1 MTGEYRH
8 STMTD
13 TSYTI
18 RNYRPSDFD
27 KYVLLCRESNE
38 LGPSGHPVVP
48 EIAAAWLN
56 WPYYS
61 PEKDLFLAELNGEIV
76 GGLDLRPEPD
86 INRVI
91 LRCWVRPEH
100 RKKGLAKQLF
110 SRALTRIQELDAR
123 YIHVNISE
131 ENKVAGIV
139 LEKSGFKPVRS
150 YLEMKIDIS
159 KMDRLEVEKA
169 ASECRCIEHG
179 EEIELTRLQNRAF
192 EGQWGYNPN
201 TTETITYYTRLG
213 GFSPEKVIF
222 VCHEDKIVGY
232 CWAEIV
238 PSSDNDSEQEGI
250 IHMLGAD
257 PDYQGKG
264 IGRKALM
271 AGLAYLMKKGVK
283 TASLSVD
290 SKNRSACNLYR
301 SIGFTQQAKNLWY
314 EKEVN

>member
-8 STMTD
+8 SIMAD
-13 TSYTI
+13 TSYII
-18 RNYRPSDFD
+18 RNYRPVDFD
-27 KYVLLCRESNE
+27 NYVLLSRESKE
-38 LGPSGHPVVP
+38 LGPSGHPVTPDIVT
-48 EIAAAWLN
+48 AWLD
-56 WPYYS
+56 WPHYS
-61 PEKDLFLAELNGEIV
+61 PEKDLFLVQLQDEIV

-86 INRVI
+86 IKRVI
-91 LRCWVRPEH
+91 LRCWIKPEC
-100 RKKGLAKQLF
+100 RQEGLSKQLF
-110 SRALTRIQELDAR
+110 SRALLRVRELGVK
-123 YIHVNISE
+123 YIHVNITE
-131 ENKVAGIV
+131 KNDIARIV
-139 LEKSGFKPVRS
+139 LTKSGFKPVRS

-159 KMDRLEVEKA
+159 KLDKLEIEKG
-169 ASECRCIEHG
+169 ASECRCIEKG
-179 EEIELTRLQNRAF
+179 EEIELMRLQNRAF

-222 VCHEDKIVGY
+222 VCHEEKIVGY
-232 CWAEIV
+232 CWVEIV
-238 PSSDNDSEQEGI
+238 PSVDNDSEQEGI

-283 TASLSVD
+283 TSSLSVD

-301 SIGFTQQAKNLWY
+301 SIGFERRARNLWY
-314 EKEVN
+314 EMKVN

>member
-1 MTGEYRH
+1 
-8 STMTD
+8 MTD

-27 KYVLLCRESNE
+27 QYVLLCRESNE

-110 SRALTRIQELDAR
+110 SRALTRIQELNAR
-123 YIHVNISE
+123 FIHVNISE

-169 ASECRCIEHG
+169 AGECRCIEHG
-179 EEIELTRLQNRAF
+179 EEIELTRIQNRAF
-192 EGQWGYNPN
+192 KGQWGYNPN

-213 GFSPEKVIF
+213 GFSPEQVIF
-222 VCHEDKIVGY
+222 VCDEEKIVGY

>member
-8 STMTD
+8 SIMTD
-13 TSYTI
+13 ASYII
-18 RNYRPSDFD
+18 RNYRPADFD
-27 KYVLLCRESNE
+27 NYVLLCRESNE
-38 LGPSGHPVVP
+38 LGPSGHPVSLQ
-48 EIAAAWLN
+48 IAAAWLN
-56 WPYYS
+56 WPHYT
-61 PEKDLFLAELNGEIV
+61 PEKDLFLVESNGEIV

-91 LRCWVRPEH
+91 LRCWVKPGH
-100 RKKGLAKQLF
+100 RRKGLSQQLF
-110 SRALTRIQELDAR
+110 SYALRRVRELGVR
-123 YIHVNISE
+123 YIHVNIPE
-131 ENKVAGIV
+131 KNDIAKIV
-139 LEKSGFKPVRS
+139 LAKSGFKPVRS
-150 YLEMKIDIS
+150 YLEMKINVS
-159 KMDRLEVEKA
+159 KMDRLEVEKS
-169 ASECRCIEHG
+169 ASECRCIEQG
-179 EEIELTRLQNRAF
+179 EETELTRLQNRAF

-222 VCHEDKIVGY
+222 VCHDGKIVGY
-232 CWAEIV
+232 CWVETA
-238 PSSDNDSEQEGI
+238 PSVYNDSEQEGI

-301 SIGFTQQAKNLWY
+301 SIGFELQAKNLWY
-314 EKEVN
+314 EKEVD

>member
-1 MTGEYRH
+1 VTGDFRY
-8 STMTD
+8 SIMTD
-13 TSYTI
+13 TGYTI
-18 RNYRPSDFD
+18 RNYRSDDFD
-27 KYVLLCRESNE
+27 NYVRLCRESNE
-38 LGPSGHPVVP
+38 LGPSGHPASSEV
-48 EIAAAWLN
+48 AAAWLN
-56 WPYYS
+56 WPYFS
-61 PEKDLFLAELNGEIV
+61 PEKDLFLVASNGEIV

-91 LRCWVRPEH
+91 LRCWIKPEH
-100 RKKGLAKQLF
+100 RRKGLAKQLF
-110 SRALTRIQELDAR
+110 SRALPRIKELGVS
-123 YIHVNISE
+123 YVHVNISE
-131 ENKVAGIV
+131 KNGVAGIV
-139 LEKSGFKPVRS
+139 LAKSGFKPVRS
-150 YLEMKIDIS
+150 YLEMKIDINNLD
-159 KMDRLEVEKA
+159 KLEADEA
-169 ASECRCIEHG
+169 AGDCRCIEHG
-179 EEIELTRLQNRAF
+179 EEMELTRIQNRAF

-213 GFSPEKVIF
+213 GFSPEQVIF
-222 VCHEDKIVGY
+222 VCDDDKIVGY
-232 CWAEIV
+232 CWVELV
-238 PSSDNDSEQEGI
+238 PSADNGSEQDGI

-301 SIGFTQQAKNLWY
+301 SIGFIRQAKNLWY

>member
-1 MTGEYRH
+1 MA
-8 STMTD
+8 D
-13 TSYTI
+13 TSYII
-18 RNYRPSDFD
+18 RNYRPADFD
-27 KYVLLCRESNE
+27 NYVLLCRESNE
-38 LGPSGHPVVP
+38 LGPSGHPVSL
-48 EIAAAWLN
+48 EIAKSWLN
-56 WPYYS
+56 WPHYS
-61 PEKDLFLAELNGEIV
+61 PEKDLFLVELNSEMV

-91 LRCWVRPEH
+91 LRCWIKPEH
-100 RKKGLAKQLF
+100 RKEGLSKQLF
-110 SRALTRIQELDAR
+110 SRALLRVRELGVR
-123 YIHVNISE
+123 YIHVNIAE
-131 ENKVAGIV
+131 KNDIARIV
-139 LEKSGFKPVRS
+139 LTKSGFRPVRS

-159 KMDRLEVEKA
+159 KLDRFEIEKG
-169 ASECRCIEHG
+169 ASECRCIEQG

-213 GFSPEKVIF
+213 GFSPEQVIF
-222 VCHEDKIVGY
+222 VCDEEKIVGY
-232 CWAEIV
+232 CWVEIV
-238 PSSDNDSEQEGI
+238 PSVDNDSEQEGI

-283 TASLSVD
+283 TVSLSVD

-301 SIGFTQQAKNLWY
+301 SIGFEQYAKNLWY
-314 EKEVN
+314 EREVN